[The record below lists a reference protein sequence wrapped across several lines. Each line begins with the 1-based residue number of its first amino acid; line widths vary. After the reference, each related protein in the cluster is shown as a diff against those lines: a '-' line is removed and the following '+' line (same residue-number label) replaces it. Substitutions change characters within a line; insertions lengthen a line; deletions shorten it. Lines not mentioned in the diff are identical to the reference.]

1 MADRDHRGF
10 EVLFTCPLA
19 SGLHAR
25 PASKLAEVA
34 NRYASECTLT
44 NLRNGLFA
52 NAKSVLGIIA
62 TDIRHQDRC
71 VLLLAGADQRAAS
84 KALQAFVQEI
94 LPQCDVPL
102 IDTASLS
109 RGSTLPRS
117 LKAAGVTCIPG
128 VAVSRGIAQGEVVIL
143 NRMSLPQKEPTRPG
157 PINSNDELDL
167 IHTALST
174 VRHQMVE
181 RLKYS
186 LTPVGSAVLQADLA
200 MASDVLLL
208 EKLTQQVL
216 SGNSATQAIMETAEY
231 FVDLLGHSESEYIRQ
246 RSADIEEICLQLLEE
261 VSDESPMPS
270 IQLSVPSVLIAETL
284 GPQQLL
290 QLDRRRLK
298 ALVLEHSGSTSHA
311 AILARSL
318 GIPTLAAV
326 RNARLL
332 FAPGRQIVV
341 DANRGLLI
349 PQVSLAVQR
358 FYEREQ
364 NTLDLRKTAW
374 SRTLPTESDTNTN
387 SMEVAANAS
396 SGEEAMVAFENGADG
411 IGLFRTEMIFLGRE
425 EPPSE
430 QEQFAIYSEVL
441 RAAEGRPVII
451 RTFDI
456 GGDKKVP
463 YLDLPREENPFLGYR
478 GARIYGEYPQV
489 LQTQLR
495 AILRAS
501 PAGHVQIMAPMITSL
516 EEIVAF
522 KVAVEEAKKTLAS
535 DGIAFGSNIKIGIM
549 IEVPAIAFSLDRI
562 CREVDFFSLGTN
574 DLSQYFF
581 AADRSNAHVSS
592 HFTVRHPGFL
602 RFLEQIVK
610 QIQSQHKWI
619 GVCGDM
625 AANLRNLPL
634 LLALNLDEISVPGA
648 EVHEFKRALSKYD
661 AVDCQKILER
671 ALACKNSSEVD
682 QLLPLQPS
690 RQQEPLISEELV
702 VLGSRSQT
710 KEEVIEEMVDAFY
723 VANRTDDRHL
733 LEEALWARED
743 LYSTGLGFGFATP
756 HCKTNA
762 VTSDSIC
769 VLRLKDP
776 IHWDSV
782 DGEPVSVVVL
792 LALRDSESA
801 STHMQVFSILA
812 RKLMSED
819 FRHSLLQA
827 ETRTAVTV
835 YLGEQLGT
843 TFTGTVGETLVPKS
857 PVQPQSP

>member
-1 MADRDHRGF
+1 MADRNHRGF
-10 EVLFTCPLA
+10 ELLFACPLA

-34 NRYASECTLT
+34 NQYASECTLT

-71 VLLLAGADQRAAS
+71 VLLVAGTDERAAH

-102 IDTASLS
+102 IDTATLS
-109 RGSTLPRS
+109 RSSTLPRS
-117 LKAAGVTCIPG
+117 LKAAGVACIPG

-143 NRMSLPQKEPTRPG
+143 KRMSLPEKAPSSPG
-157 PINSNDELDL
+157 PINLNDELDL
-167 IHTALST
+167 IRTALAA
-174 VRHQMVE
+174 VRHQILE
-181 RLKYS
+181 RLKYT

-200 MASDVLLL
+200 MASDVLLV

-216 SGNSATQAIMETAEY
+216 SGNSATQAIIETAEY
-231 FVDLLGHSESEYIRQ
+231 FVDLLAHSESEYVRQ
-246 RSADIEEICLQLLEE
+246 RSADIQEICLQLLEE

-270 IQLSVPSVLIAETL
+270 IELSRPSVLIAESL

-290 QLDRRRLK
+290 HLDRRWLK

-349 PQVSLAVQR
+349 PQVSPAVRR

-364 NTLDLRKTAW
+364 NTLDLRKAGW
-374 SRTLPTESDTNTN
+374 SRTPSTSSDLVKN

-396 SGEEAMVAFENGADG
+396 SGEEAIVAFENGADG

-478 GARIYGEYPQV
+478 GARIYGEHRQL

-501 PAGHVQIMAPMITSL
+501 PAGRVQIMAPMITSL

-522 KVAVEEAKKTLAS
+522 RAAVGEAKKALTADS
-535 DGIAFGSNIKIGIM
+535 IAFAADIKIGIM
-549 IEVPAIAFSLDRI
+549 VEVPAIAFSLDQI
-562 CREVDFFSLGTN
+562 SREVDFFSLGTN

-581 AADRSNAHVSS
+581 AADRSPAKVGSP
-592 HFTVRHPGFL
+592 FTVRHPGFL
-602 RFLEQIVK
+602 RFLAQIVK
-610 QIQSQHKWI
+610 QIRSHHKWV

-625 AANLRNLPL
+625 AANLQNLPL

-648 EVHEFKRALSKYD
+648 EVHEFKRALSKFD
-661 AVDCQKILER
+661 AVECRKILES

-682 QLLPLQPS
+682 QLLSLQPS
-690 RQQEPLISEELV
+690 RQQEPLITEELV
-702 VLGSRSQT
+702 VLGSTSQT
-710 KEEVIEEMVDAFY
+710 KEEVIEQMVDAFY

-782 DGEPVSVVVL
+782 DGEPVHLVVL
-792 LALRDSESA
+792 LALRDAESA
-801 STHMQVFSILA
+801 ATHMQVFSALA

-819 FRHSLLQA
+819 FRHKLLQA

-843 TFTGTVGETLVPKS
+843 TFAGTIGNALVPES
-857 PVQPQSP
+857 SVQPQSP